1 MKQFISHIL
10 EAYDA
15 QGNHRTG
22 TRVDAVS
29 GEWLAGEIKAL
40 GFEPSLDRFLFNRI
54 DIDKAIVRLNAEEW
68 AGTPIFDGTY
78 TTPDGVS
85 GSLGALGSEAE
96 IAVAPVLP
104 NVTGSQRQAYEAARR
119 EGRYKAIL
127 ATTDESQVKSGVT
140 LINADHYTAP
150 FGPPVLQLSSAY
162 GLKLQDAVTH
172 RAEATVI
179 ATVSRTETEAFNV
192 GAQVKGQDA
201 SLPPL
206 VVMTPRSGWWTC
218 ASERG
223 GGLAAWLAIL
233 RALGK
238 QPPRRD
244 VWLIATTGHELGHVG
259 LDQFLTQHPDLL
271 SLAHAWIHLGAN
283 FAARDG
289 RVVYQAS
296 EPALMEVGLKAFN
309 ANGARWD
316 EVAPIGE
323 RPRGE
328 ARNIYDGGG
337 RYVSLIGSNP
347 LFHHPDDRW
356 PDAVDLEKTARL
368 VASCVDVAMALAQ

>member
-1 MKQFISHIL
+1 M
-10 EAYDA
+10 
-15 QGNHRTG
+15 
-22 TRVDAVS
+22 
-29 GEWLAGEIKAL
+29 
-40 GFEPSLDRFLFNRI
+40 
-54 DIDKAIVRLNAEEW
+54 
-68 AGTPIFDGTY
+68 
-78 TTPDGVS
+78 
-85 GSLGALGSEAE
+85 
-96 IAVAPVLP
+96 
-104 NVTGSQRQAYEAARR
+104 
-119 EGRYKAIL
+119 
-127 ATTDESQVKSGVT
+127 T

-162 GLKLQDAVTH
+162 GLKLQDAVAH
-172 RAEATVI
+172 RAKATVI

-206 VVMTPRSGWWTC
+206 VVMTPRSGWWRTC

-223 GGLAAWLAIL
+223 GGIAAWLAIL
-233 RALGK
+233 QALGK

-244 VWLIATTGHELGHVG
+244 VWFIATTGHELGHVG
-259 LDQFLTQHPDLL
+259 LDQFLSQHPDLL
-271 SLAHAWIHLGAN
+271 TQAHAWMHLGAN
-283 FAARDG
+283 FAARNG

-296 EPALMEVGLKAFN
+296 EPALMEIGLKAFN

-347 LFHHPDDRW
+347 LFHHPEDRW
-356 PDAVDLEKTARL
+356 PDAVDLEKTTRL
-368 VASCVDVAMALAQ
+368 VSSCVDVVMALAQ

>member
-1 MKQFISHIL
+1 MKRFISRIL

-15 QGNHRTG
+15 QGMHRTG
-22 TRVDAVS
+22 TRVDEMS
-29 GEWLAGEIKAL
+29 GEWLAGEVRGL
-40 GFEPSLDRFLFNRI
+40 GFEPSLDRFPFNRL
-54 DIDKAIVRLNAEEW
+54 DIDQAIVRLNGEALP
-68 AGTPIFDGTY
+68 GTPIFDGTY
-78 TTPDGVS
+78 TSSDGVS
-85 GSLGALGSEAE
+85 GALGALGSEAE

-104 NVTGSQRQAYEAARR
+104 NVTGSPRQAYETARR
-119 EGRYKAIL
+119 AGRYKAIL

-162 GLKLQDAVTH
+162 EQKLQHAMAH
-172 RAEATVI
+172 GAEGTVI
-179 ATVSRTETEAFNV
+179 TTVSRTETEAFNV
-192 GAQVKGQDA
+192 GARVQGQDA
-201 SLPPL
+201 SLSPL
-206 VVMTPRSGWWTC
+206 VVMTPRSGWWAC

-233 RALGK
+233 QVLAK
-238 QPPRRD
+238 QPPRRE
-244 VWLIATTGHELGHVG
+244 VWLIATTGHELGHIG
-259 LDQFLTQHPDLL
+259 LDQFLKRHPGLL
-271 SLAHAWIHLGAN
+271 TRAHAWMHLGAN
-283 FAARDG
+283 LAAREG

-296 EPALMEVGLKAFN
+296 EASLMEVGQNAFKAHE
-309 ANGARWD
+309 ATWD

-337 RYVSLIGSNP
+337 RYVSLLGSNP

-356 PDAVDLEKTARL
+356 PDAVDLEKTTRL
-368 VASCVDVAMALAQ
+368 VTSCVDIAMALAQ